1 MVMLMLKR
9 DSIRDVIAFP
19 KVQNAGEPMSGCP
32 ETVEEDVYKRQVLM
46 SVLAAAGFLA
56 APGAL
61 ALFRR
66 DDAEVIAIGALALRA
81 QCVVCLLYTSRCV

>member
-1 MVMLMLKR
+1 MRGATYFTML
-9 DSIRDVIAFP
+9 V
-19 KVQNAGEPMSGCP
+19 G
-32 ETVEEDVYKRQVLM
+32 TVLM

-66 DDAEVIAIGALALRA
+66 DDAEVIAIGALRCGRSAWFCRCSAFLR
-81 QCVVCLLYTSRCV
+81 